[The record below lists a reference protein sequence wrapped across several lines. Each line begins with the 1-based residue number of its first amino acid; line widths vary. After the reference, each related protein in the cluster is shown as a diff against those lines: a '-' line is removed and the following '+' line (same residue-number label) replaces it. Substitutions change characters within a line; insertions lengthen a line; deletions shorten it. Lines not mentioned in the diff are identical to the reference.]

1 MSFGAGSP
9 FEPLSHRTYR
19 QLWLG
24 ALCLNI
30 GLWMQ
35 TVSAGWMMVSLQ
47 GSPLQIGLVQTA
59 STLPAF
65 LLALPGGVIADLVNR
80 RRLMMGSQA
89 ALAGVALVT
98 AGLVASGL
106 VAPWLLLCLTFAYGV
121 GYAMQGPAWFTAQN
135 DAVPNELR
143 LAAVSLGSASF
154 SSARAVGPALAG
166 LLMASL
172 SPAAVFG
179 FIGML
184 ALLSLILLRRVGPIQ
199 TFQAPHPPDTQV
211 EGFGAAFK
219 AALVYARHTRRLQ
232 GQLLRAGLF
241 VLPGSALWAL
251 LPLVAGRE
259 GGTAGAY
266 GLMLGCMGVGAVTGS
281 LMLAAINRRQSVR
294 RIETL
299 AFVAFAAATVTAS
312 QTSSLHWLAPA
323 LVIAG
328 MAWAWSTNLVVTAIQ
343 VQAAPAMRARALAIY
358 LVVFQG
364 SMAMGGWMWGALAGR
379 AGLEAT
385 LLIACGGIAV
395 AIAVRQFGLQ
405 H

>member
-1 MSFGAGSP
+1 MIFGAGSP
-9 FEPLSHRTYR
+9 LEPLVHRTYR

-24 ALCLNI
+24 ALCLNV

-89 ALAGVALVT
+89 VLAGVALVT
-98 AGLVASGL
+98 AALVASGL

-135 DAVPNELR
+135 DAVPSELR

-172 SPAAVFG
+172 SPTAVFG

-184 ALLSLILLRRVGPIQ
+184 ALFSLILLRRVGPIQ
-199 TFQAPHPPDTQV
+199 TFQAPRAPDAQV

-219 AALVYARHTRRLQ
+219 AALRYARHNRRLQ

-259 GGTAGAY
+259 GGAAGAY
-266 GLMLGCMGVGAVTGS
+266 GLMLGCLGVGAVTGS
-281 LMLAAINRRQSVR
+281 LMLAAINRRHSVR

-299 AFVAFAAATVTAS
+299 AFLAFAAATVTAS
-312 QTSSLHWLAPA
+312 QTSALHWLAPA

-343 VQAAPAMRARALAIY
+343 MQAAPAMRARGLAIY

-364 SMAMGGWMWGALAGR
+364 SMAIGGWMWGALAGR

-385 LLIACGGIAV
+385 LLIACSGIAIAV
-395 AIAVRQFGLQ
+395 AVRQFGLQ

>member
-184 ALLSLILLRRVGPIQ
+184 ALLSLILLRRVGTIQ
-199 TFQAPHPPDTQV
+199 PPRPPDAQV

-219 AALVYARHTRRLQ
+219 AALRYARHNRRLQ

-299 AFVAFAAATVTAS
+299 AFVAFASATVTAS
-312 QTSSLHWLAPA
+312 QTSALHWLAPA

-385 LLIACGGIAV
+385 LLIACCGIAV
-395 AIAVRQFGLQ
+395 AVAARQFGLQ
-405 H
+405 QGLQ